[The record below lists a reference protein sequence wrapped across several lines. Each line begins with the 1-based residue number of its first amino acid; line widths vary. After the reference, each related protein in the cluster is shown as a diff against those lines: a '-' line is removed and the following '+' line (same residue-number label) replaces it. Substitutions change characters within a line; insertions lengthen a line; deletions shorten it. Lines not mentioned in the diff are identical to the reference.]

1 MRILIT
7 ADLHYNIARSREP
20 TERLARRVCDTRADA
35 LVLLGDTAG
44 REPGPFL
51 EALGLFER
59 FPGRKLIVPG
69 NHCLWCRPGEDSLQ
83 RYRQHLVDWAERR
96 GFTVLDHAPQVI
108 NGVGLAGSI
117 GWYDYSYRD
126 DSLAIPLAF
135 YEQKLTPG
143 AAAWMGQTELV
154 EAHRDQLEERH
165 MEMGMRWRDGQFV
178 KLPISDHAFTEQLA
192 RRLEDQL
199 HSLARKADRIVVL
212 THHLPFG
219 QLVPPD
225 RPPRFA
231 FAAAFLGSDR
241 IGQAIR
247 TCPTVTDV
255 YCGHSHWPME
265 IELPGPLRVVNV
277 GSTYVEKRLAIF
289 DTTEAQ
295 R

>member
-7 ADLHYNIARSREP
+7 ADLHYNITRSRRPAEQ
-20 TERLARRVCDTRADA
+20 LARRICDTRADA

-59 FPGRKLIVPG
+59 FAGLKLLVPG
-69 NHCLWCRPGEDSLQ
+69 NHCLWCRPGENSLQ
-83 RYRQHLVDWAERR
+83 RYHQNLVDWAGRK
-96 GFTVLDHAPQVI
+96 GFAVLDHAPQMI
-108 NGVGLAGSI
+108 DGVGLVGSI

-126 DSLAIPLAF
+126 ESLAIPLAF
-135 YEQKLTPG
+135 YEHKLTPG

-154 EAHRDQLEERH
+154 ESHSDQLEDHH

-178 KLPISDHAFTEQLA
+178 KLPFSDQEFTEQLA
-192 RRLEDQL
+192 RRLENQL
-199 HSLARKADRIVVL
+199 RWLARQVDRIVVF
-212 THHLPFG
+212 THHLPFA

-247 TCPTVTDV
+247 TCSKVTDV

-265 IELPGPLRVVNV
+265 IELPGSLRAVNV
-277 GSTYVEKRLAIF
+277 GSTYTEKRLEVF
-289 DTTEAQ
+289 DTAEAE
-295 R
+295 